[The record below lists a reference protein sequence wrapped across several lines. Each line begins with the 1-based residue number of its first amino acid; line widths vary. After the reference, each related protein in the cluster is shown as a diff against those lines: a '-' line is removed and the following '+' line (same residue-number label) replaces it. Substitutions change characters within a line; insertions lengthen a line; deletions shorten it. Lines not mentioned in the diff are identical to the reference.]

1 MDFLL
6 ETGLNC
12 QIIPVIKKNL
22 GKNDIQNFIKYIQE
36 TENNEHINHLIKIIE
51 DSPEIGQ
58 ILLDIHYIYKING
71 IIECL
76 ILKYIEN
83 DNNEGLIDFFNF
95 ISRSFQINKNIYDF
109 IYKQI
114 GRLFKKPIGVLENN
128 NDVNIKKIK
137 IFLKNV

>member
-1 MDFLL
+1 MDFLV
-6 ETGLNC
+6 EKDLNC

-36 TENNEHINHLIKIIE
+36 TENNDYINDLIKIIE

-58 ILLDIHYIYKING
+58 IILDIHYIYKING

-83 DNNEGLIDFFNF
+83 DNNEGLIDFLIFL
-95 ISRSFQINKNIYDF
+95 ILFQNHFKLIKIYMILFINK
-109 IYKQI
+109 
-114 GRLFKKPIGVLENN
+114 LE
-128 NDVNIKKIK
+128 DY
-137 IFLKNV
+137 LKNQ